1 VTRETS
7 CGWSPPLKAMADTL
21 KYAAEHQRA
30 VAFRQRRNLKMA
42 GSAHAYMPGNALKF
56 YEWLGT
62 ADSSTIP
69 VGPPVWIFDKPEAD
83 VTMFAAQHPLA

>member
-1 VTRETS
+1 
-7 CGWSPPLKAMADTL
+7 MAGTL

-30 VAFRQRRNLKMA
+30 LPFANARNLKMA
-42 GSAHAYMPGNALKF
+42 SSAHAYMLGNAPKF

-69 VGPPVWIFDKPEAD
+69 VGPPVWICDKPEAD
-83 VTMFAAQHPLA
+83 ITRFAAQHPLA